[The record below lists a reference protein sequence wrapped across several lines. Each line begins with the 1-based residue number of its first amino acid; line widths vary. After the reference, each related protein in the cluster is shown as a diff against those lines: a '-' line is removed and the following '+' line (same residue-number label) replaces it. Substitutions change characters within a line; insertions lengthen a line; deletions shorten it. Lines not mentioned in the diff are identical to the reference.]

1 VIGELVDL
9 SYEERLRGLGL
20 FSLEMRRLWGDF
32 IVAFPYL
39 KGVYVKDEEAFYQ
52 ELQ

>member
-1 VIGELVDL
+1 MDL

-20 FSLEMRRLWGDF
+20 FSLEMRRLWRDF
-32 IVAFPYL
+32 IVAFLSL
-39 KGVYVKDEEAFYQ
+39 KGVNRKDEEAFHQ